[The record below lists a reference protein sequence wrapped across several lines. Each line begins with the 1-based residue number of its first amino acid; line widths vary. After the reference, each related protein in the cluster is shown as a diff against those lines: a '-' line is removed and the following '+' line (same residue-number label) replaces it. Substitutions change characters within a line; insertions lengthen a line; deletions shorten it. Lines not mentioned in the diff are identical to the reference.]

1 MLETMELPRLNK
13 MSPSSK
19 ARLSTR
25 QKEASTSDKA
35 EALPP
40 REELAIVNMANAPN
54 RAGKSLFLKVILHK
68 VNLPISIDLAHL

>member
-1 MLETMELPRLNK
+1 MLEQWNCPPQQDVPFLE
-13 MSPSSK
+13 SK
-19 ARLSTR
+19 AIHKA
-25 QKEASTSDKA
+25 KEASTSDKA

-54 RAGKSLFLKVILHK
+54 RAGKKLILKVILHK